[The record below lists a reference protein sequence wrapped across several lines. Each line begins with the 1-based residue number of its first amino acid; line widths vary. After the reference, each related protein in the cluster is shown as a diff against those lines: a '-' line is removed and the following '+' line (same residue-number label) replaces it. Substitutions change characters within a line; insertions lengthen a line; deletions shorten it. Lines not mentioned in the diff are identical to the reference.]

1 MAMFMRVKVAIAS
14 LTVVFTM
21 FAGAAMAQ
29 QSQPNTNA
37 PAQTGPQTR
46 HPRMRHGRMPGIA
59 RAFRQLN
66 LTDQQRQQIH
76 SIMQTQFQNTQSQ
89 RQELGQLMP
98 KRRAGT
104 LTPDEA
110 ARAKELRRQ
119 LMQAEQGLHAQVL
132 AVLTPEQKAQL
143 QEIIKTRRENRG
155 KLGPGKQP
163 IT

>member
-1 MAMFMRVKVAIAS
+1 MFMRIKLVIVSFVIC
-14 LTVVFTM
+14 LTA

-29 QSQPNTNA
+29 TTLPNTTT
-37 PAQTGPQTR
+37 PPQTGPQGR
-46 HPRMRHGRMPGIA
+46 HMRMRHERMPGMA
-59 RAFRQLN
+59 RALRNLN
-66 LTDQQRQQIH
+66 LTDQQRQQVR
-76 SIMQTQFQNTQSQ
+76 SIMQKQFQTMLPQ
-89 RQELGQLMP
+89 RQELGQLMQ

-119 LMQAEQGLHAQVL
+119 LHQADQGVNAQLL
-132 AVLTPEQKAQL
+132 AVLTPEQKTQL